1 MLFASLI
8 SSWGR
13 RYLDLVSLCR
23 GRKTGREGLVSRVKA
38 SRMFVK
44 SFINGLKLIEIR
56 QIESWIWKRA
66 WQPSPVF
73 LPGGSQEQR
82 SLAGYSPWGCKESD
96 RTEDSPAQHTVID
109 SWPARALHP
118 ATLQGALSSPGL
130 VLLQNRALPQ
140 GELVP
145 FPGESWLF
153 TALLQ
158 VAYSVP
164 TAGND

>member
-13 RYLDLVSLCR
+13 RCLDLVSLCR

-73 LPGGSQEQR
+73 LPGRSQEQR

-96 RTEDSPAQHTVID
+96 RTEDSPAQHSHRFLACQGTSSSRPAGGAVQP
-109 SWPARALHP
+109 WPCTP
-118 ATLQGALSSPGL
+118 AEQGTSPG
-130 VLLQNRALPQ
+130 RACPISWR
-140 GELVP
+140 ELVVYSFAP
-145 FPGESWLF
+145 SGLF
-153 TALLQ
+153 CAQ
-158 VAYSVP
+158 RR
-164 TAGND
+164 